1 LTSGT
6 ATIKARKVKMTEQEL
21 RVLQVEMAQGAGSG
35 DPNCC
40 TLVLWLSRP
49 VDSFEEAA
57 LREQLGVTVDEHDK
71 TQAYWPDVDLEEF
84 AKNPRTLSGK
94 VMNAAGFGR
103 PAREQVQQRY
113 TRINQLVEQIN
124 AGLQQ

>member
-1 LTSGT
+1 
-6 ATIKARKVKMTEQEL
+6 M
-21 RVLQVEMAQGAGSG
+21 
-35 DPNCC
+35 
-40 TLVLWLSRP
+40 LWLSRP

-57 LREQLGVTVDEHDK
+57 LREQLGVTVDEHDR

-84 AKNPRTLSGK
+84 AKNPRELSGK

-103 PAREQVQQRY
+103 PAQEQVQQRY
-113 TRINQLVEQIN
+113 ARINQLVEQIN